1 MRVVIVAGVGGL
13 IIGHV
18 LWLLGISLAIATSE
32 VNTWVLVVSAV
43 SLVVALVGWLLGRRF
58 HREKAYAKAW
68 FAWCLPMAPVLLSV
82 IVLGVTY
89 L

>member
-1 MRVVIVAGVGGL
+1 MRAVIVAGIGGL

-18 LWLLGISLAIATSE
+18 LWLIGISLAMATTDVS
-32 VNTWVLVVSAV
+32 TWVLVVAAV
-43 SLVVALVGWLLGRRF
+43 SLVAALVGGLLGRRF
-58 HREKAYAKAW
+58 HQGKAYAKAW

>member
-1 MRVVIVAGVGGL
+1 VIVAGIGGL

-18 LWLLGISLAIATSE
+18 LWLLGISLAIATSD
-32 VNTWVLVVSAV
+32 VSTWVLVISAV
-43 SLVVALVGWLLGRRF
+43 SLVVALVGGLLGRRF
-58 HREKAYAKAW
+58 HQDKEYAKAW

>member
-1 MRVVIVAGVGGL
+1 VRAAIVAGIGGL

-18 LWLLGISLAIATSE
+18 LWLVGISLAMASTDVS
-32 VNTWVLVVSAV
+32 TWVLVVSAV
-43 SLVVALVGWLLGRRF
+43 SLVAAVAGGLAGRLF
-58 HREKAYAKAW
+58 HRVRAYAKAW

>member
-1 MRVVIVAGVGGL
+1 LRATIVAGIGGL
-13 IIGHV
+13 VIGHV
-18 LWLLGISLAIATSE
+18 LWLIAISLAIDTTS
-32 VNTWVLVVSAV
+32 VSTWVLVVSAV
-43 SLVVALVGWLLGRRF
+43 CLVVAVIAGLLGRRF
-58 HREKAYAKAW
+58 HERKAYAKAW

>member
-1 MRVVIVAGVGGL
+1 MIVAAIGGL

-18 LWLLGISLAIATSE
+18 LWLVGISAAIASSD
-32 VNTWVLVVSAV
+32 VSTWVLVVSAV

-58 HREKAYAKAW
+58 HRAKAYARAW